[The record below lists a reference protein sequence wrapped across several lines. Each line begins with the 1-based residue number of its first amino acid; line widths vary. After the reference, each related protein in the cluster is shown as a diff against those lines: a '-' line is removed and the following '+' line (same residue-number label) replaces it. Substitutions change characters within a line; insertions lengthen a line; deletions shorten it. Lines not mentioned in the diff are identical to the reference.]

1 MLNFQILIESS
12 KAQES
17 CKENGPTPSGTQN
30 PSMYNNTDLSVS
42 SICLSATQIEGEQST
57 RYGNTSYF
65 CVGRVFIFI
74 CVDK

>member
-12 KAQES
+12 KAEK
-17 CKENGPTPSGTQN
+17 CKEHGQTPSGTRN
-30 PSMYNNTDLSVS
+30 PPIYNNTDLSIL
-42 SICLSATQIEGEQST
+42 SISLGATQIEGEQST

-65 CVGRVFIFI
+65 CVSMIFIFI